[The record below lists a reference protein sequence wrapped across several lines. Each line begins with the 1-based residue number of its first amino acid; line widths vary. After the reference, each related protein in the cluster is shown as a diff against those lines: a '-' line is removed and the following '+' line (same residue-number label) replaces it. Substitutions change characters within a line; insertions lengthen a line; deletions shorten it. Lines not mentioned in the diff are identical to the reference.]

1 MMSTMVSQIIATTL
15 VLSVAAATQTL
26 TPTYPVT
33 PPPSS
38 QPSYNSGIAT
48 ALATWTRLR
57 QSDAYSFNEY
67 ARFLTAH
74 PGFPGEDALRKT
86 AERVIPADGA
96 YPADVVGFFT
106 RRKPLTAVGWA
117 RYAEALAAAGR
128 RDEANVAARSAWASS
143 GLSVTDEARLQGR
156 FAGVLTTADHDA
168 RVERLLADRQTSL
181 ATRAMAWASPARRG
195 IFDTRIALQT
205 KLPDA
210 ESRVLALGPRANTDA
225 GLLADRANWLRASG
239 RSVEARNLLGQFRL
253 LEHRPFD
260 VEKWYETLLVFA
272 RGAAA
277 DRNWSLAYRIAS
289 QVDDAYPAG
298 TIVSTRSVG
307 ERDEYTSLTWLAG
320 TAALHHLGRPADAA
334 NMFEKY
340 ALGGQSTQV
349 LTKGK
354 YWAGRAAS
362 AAGQAE
368 RANAAFA
375 RAAEHPE
382 LFYGQLSAERLGRT
396 IAAPGATP
404 VPTEP
409 EAERFARSDMVQAV
423 RLLGQQGRWDDQ
435 SRFVRHLAEQAKTP
449 TERALATNLA
459 MQVGR
464 KDLGVW
470 VARSARNSGTPFY
483 TRGGYPEVSIPA
495 GQSNLASFANG
506 IIRQESSFDRAATSH
521 VGARGMMQLM
531 PATARET
538 ASKLGLT
545 YDLGRLT
552 SDPEYNIQMGSWYL
566 QSMMSS
572 WGGNA
577 VLAAASYNA
586 GAGNVRK
593 WVREN
598 GDPRLPGADIVKWIE
613 DIPFSETRGYVQRV
627 LENTVVY
634 DAMNPGRA
642 RGREDGRLSWYL
654 GKNRPG

>member
-15 VLSVAAATQTL
+15 VLSAAAATQTL
-26 TPTYPVT
+26 TPTYPNA
-33 PPPSS
+33 PLPAF
-38 QPSYNSGIAT
+38 QPAYGSGIAT

-74 PGFPGEDALRKT
+74 PGFPGEDALRRS
-86 AERVIPADGA
+86 AERAIPADGA

-106 RRKPLTAVGWA
+106 RHKPLSAVGWA

-128 RDEANVAARSAWASS
+128 RDEANAAARAAWASS

-181 ATRAMAWASPARRG
+181 AARALAWASPTRRA

-205 KLPDA
+205 KRADA
-210 ESRVLALGPRANTDA
+210 ESRVLALGPKANSDA
-225 GLLADRANWLRASG
+225 GLIADRANWLRASG

-253 LEHRPFD
+253 LENRPFD

-289 QVDDAYPAG
+289 EVDDAYPAG

-340 ALGGQSTQV
+340 ARGGQSTQV
-349 LTKGK
+349 LTKGH

-362 AAGQAE
+362 AAGQTE
-368 RANAAFA
+368 RAIAAFA

-404 VPTEP
+404 VPTGP
-409 EAERFARSDMVQAV
+409 EAERFARSDMVQAI
-423 RLLGQQGRWDDQ
+423 RMLGQQGRWEDQ
-435 SRFVRHLAEQAKTP
+435 SRFVRHLAEQAGTP

-459 MQVGR
+459 LQVGR

-538 ASKLGLT
+538 AGKIGLT

-552 SDPEYNIQMGSWYL
+552 SDPQYNIQMGSWYL
-566 QSMMSS
+566 QSMMNS

-598 GDPRLPGADIVKWIE
+598 GDPRLPGADVVKWIE

-642 RGREDGRLSWYL
+642 RGREDSRLSWYL
-654 GKNRPG
+654 SKNRPG